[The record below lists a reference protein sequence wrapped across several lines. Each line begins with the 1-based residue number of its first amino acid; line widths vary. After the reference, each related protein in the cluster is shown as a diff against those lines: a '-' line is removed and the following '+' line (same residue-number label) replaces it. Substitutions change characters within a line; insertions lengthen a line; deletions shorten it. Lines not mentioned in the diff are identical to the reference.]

1 MKARLGWLGVGVA
14 LVAGCS
20 DEEWVYRPRR
30 DAAVMDVGTATVDGA
45 VGDRGVTGD
54 VTGDAGTP
62 TGDVGTPSD
71 GGMMGDSGTA
81 TGDVGLSSDGG
92 IDRDVGVVA
101 TGLVMQAQGIATT
114 SGGSL
119 TMGTL
124 ELSETGFEVGQPAC
138 VGTLC
143 LAGGLLP

>member
-1 MKARLGWLGVGVA
+1 MKAARWAVA
-14 LVAGCS
+14 AVLVAGCS

-30 DAAVMDVGTATVDGA
+30 DAAVMDVGAAMVDGA
-45 VGDRGVTGD
+45 LGDRGVMGDATGD

-62 TGDVGTPSD
+62 DD
-71 GGMMGDSGTA
+71 GGG
-81 TGDVGLSSDGG
+81 
-92 IDRDVGVVA
+92 A

-114 SGGSL
+114 SGGSV

-124 ELSETGFEVGQPAC
+124 ELSETGFEVGAPGC

-143 LAGGLLP
+143 LTGGLLP